1 MGRVQALKV
10 AKTVSLDLDLV
21 NEILEESQSMSRD
34 FSGTVTTLIRIGLSV
49 RQDQR
54 AREQESIRNASRNV

>member
-1 MGRVQALKV
+1 MGRVHALKV

-21 NEILEESQSMSRD
+21 NEILEESQIMSRD

-54 AREQESIRNASRNV
+54 NREQESIRNASRNL

>member
-21 NEILEESQSMSRD
+21 NEILEESQMMSRD

-54 AREQESIRNASRNV
+54 IREQESIRNASRNL

>member
-54 AREQESIRNASRNV
+54 AREQESIRNASRNL